1 VLASSDFDQFGPNAG
16 LIEDLYHTWLETP
29 GAVPDEW
36 RRWFASSAID
46 ADDHGWEPSTNG
58 AGVAVDVAAGE
69 PTVPGATGGTGT
81 GTGTRDTTGTTG
93 PAGTTATGVIEVTSR
108 PATPGATVFEGDT
121 TVTLRGAS
129 ARIAENMSASLTVPT
144 ATSVRD
150 VPAKLLEVNRTILN
164 NHLNRHRQGKVS
176 FTHVIAFA
184 VVRALRDVPA
194 MNAGFAHVDGQPTH
208 VRHAHVNLGLAVDLE
223 KADGSHNLVVPNIK
237 RADTMDFQ
245 EFRLAYEDC
254 IRKARS
260 GKLGADDLAG
270 TTVTVTN
277 PGTVGTVHSVPR
289 LMPGQGCIVGVGAI
303 DVPAAF
309 AGADPATLARMG
321 VGKTI
326 TLTST
331 YDHRIIQGAESGEFL
346 GRVHRLLV
354 GDDDFYDE
362 VFASA
367 HVPYEPARWT
377 NDINPQDETRGAL
390 EKQARVFQLI
400 NMYRVRAHLMA
411 DLDPL
416 GMRQPKTH
424 HELDLAFWGL
434 SIWDLDREFLTGGL
448 ASRPRMAL
456 RDILGVLRDAYART
470 IGVEYMHIQEVDQ
483 KGWIQDHVEG
493 VANPV
498 THDDRVRIL
507 DHLRAA
513 ELFERFLGTKYLG
526 HKRFGIEG
534 GESLIPM
541 LVGLLDAAADDGCT
555 DVVMGMAHRGRL
567 NVLANVIGKSYGQMF
582 REFEGELDP
591 TTTQGSGD
599 VKYHLGATGKHTS
612 PAGRTIDLRLSAN
625 PSHLEA
631 VDPVVQGMARA
642 MADKL
647 GPDGARKVVPV
658 VLHGDAAFAGQGVVA
673 ETFNLSALPGYGV
686 GGTIHVVINNQVGFT
701 TSPDQ
706 ARSTVYPTDVAK
718 MVQAP
723 IFHVNGDDPEACL
736 RVARLAFT
744 YRQVFGK
751 DVVIDMWCYR
761 RHGHNET
768 DEPSYTQPRMYAQID
783 KHPSVRELYL
793 AKLVDRGDATEEQA
807 AAARQEFEARL
818 QAVFEEA
825 HLTEPP
831 VPERLPL
838 SADMR
843 EAASTAVPHAHLARV
858 VDALVSVP
866 EGFTVHPKL
875 ARQITARRELF
886 EQGLVDWALAEHLA
900 IGSLL
905 LEGHPVRL
913 AGQDSQRGTFS
924 HRHAVLVDNVT
935 EAEHTSLAHLEPV
948 AALSG
953 SSNDAGGSD
962 HGRRTVGRFEVW
974 DSLLSEFAGL
984 GFEYGYSV
992 IGDTGL
998 VCWEAQFGDFVNGA
1012 QVIIDQFLAAAE
1024 SKWAQLSSL
1033 VMLLPH
1039 GYEGQ
1044 GPEHSSARIERF
1056 LTLCAEDNM
1065 RVCYPTTGAQYF
1077 HLLRRQVHSSARRPL
1092 VVFTPKKYLRMPATR
1107 SNLDELT
1114 GGHFREVLG
1123 DATAE
1128 RDAAAVTRILVASGK
1143 IAHELIERRDHLGAP
1158 VAVVRLEQY
1167 YPFRDDRLLKML
1179 ERFPNARQV
1188 TWVQEEPENM
1198 GGWSWIDRRLFMLV
1212 QGRWILDVVARPE
1225 SGSPATGSAAVHD
1238 REHELL
1244 LQRSFAG
1251 LG

>member
-1 VLASSDFDQFGPNAG
+1 MLASSDFDQFGPNAG
-16 LIEDLYHTWLETP
+16 LIEDLYQTWLETP
-29 GAVPDEW
+29 AAVPDEW
-36 RRWFASSAID
+36 RRWFAS
-46 ADDHGWEPSTNG
+46 P
-58 AGVAVDVAAGE
+58 AVDGDTIDQRRSGNGTITTTSAPTAPEAAAG
-69 PTVPGATGGTGT
+69 PSAVAS
-81 GTGTRDTTGTTG
+81 TTEHT
-93 PAGTTATGVIEVTSR
+93 VIEVASR
-108 PATPGATVFEGDT
+108 PSTPGATVFDGDT
-121 TVTLRGAS
+121 AVTLRGAA
-129 ARIAENMSASLTVPT
+129 ARIAENMSASLSVPT

-150 VPAKLLEVNRTILN
+150 IPAKLLEVNRTILN
-164 NHLNRHRQGKVS
+164 NHLTRQRQGKVS
-176 FTHVIAFA
+176 FTHIIAFA

-194 MNAGFAHVDGQPTH
+194 MNAGFASIDGQPTH

-245 EFRLAYEDC
+245 EFRQAYEEC
-254 IRKARS
+254 IRKARG

-303 DVPAAF
+303 DVPAGF
-309 AGADPATLARMG
+309 AGADPASLARMG

-346 GRVHRLLV
+346 GRLHRLLL
-354 GDDDFYDE
+354 GEHGFYDD
-362 VFASA
+362 VFNSVR
-367 HVPYEPARWT
+367 VPYVPARWT
-377 NDINPQDETRGAL
+377 HDINPQDEVRGGL

-400 NMYRVRAHLMA
+400 NIYRVRAHLMA

-416 GMRQPKTH
+416 GMRAPKTH
-424 HELDLAFWGL
+424 HELDLAYWGL

-448 ASRPRMAL
+448 AGRPVMAL

-493 VANPV
+493 VPNPV

-507 DHLRAA
+507 EHLRAA

-541 LVGLLDAAADDGCT
+541 LVSLLDAASDDGCT

-582 REFEGELDP
+582 REFEGDLDP

-612 PAGRTIDLRLSAN
+612 PAGNTIDLRLSAN

-642 MADKL
+642 MGDKR
-647 GPDGARKVVPV
+647 GPDGARKVIPV

-706 ARSTVYPTDVAK
+706 ARSSEYPTDVAK

-723 IFHVNGDDPEACL
+723 IFHVNGDDPEACV
-736 RVARLAFT
+736 RVARLAFA
-744 YRQVFGK
+744 YRQAFGR

-768 DEPSYTQPRMYAQID
+768 DEPSYTQPRMYGVID
-783 KHPSVRELYL
+783 KHLSVRELYL

-807 AAARQEFEARL
+807 TAARHEFEARL
-818 QAVFEEA
+818 QLVFDEA
-825 HLTEPP
+825 HLAQPQDP
-831 VPERLPL
+831 ARLPITP
-838 SADMR
+838 DMR
-843 EAASTAVPHAHLARV
+843 DATTTAVAHDVLSHV
-858 VDALVSVP
+858 VDALVAVP
-866 EGFTVHPKL
+866 DGFTVHPKL
-875 ARQITARRELF
+875 ARQIAARRELF
-886 EQGLVDWALAEHLA
+886 EHGEVDWALAEHLA
-900 IGSLL
+900 VGSLVM
-905 LEGHPVRL
+905 EGHWVRV

-924 HRHAVLVDNVT
+924 HRHAVLVDHLT
-935 EAEHTSLAHLEPV
+935 EAEHTSLAHLTPMPSPAG
-948 AALSG
+948 AADTVPIL
-953 SSNDAGGSD
+953 
-962 HGRRTVGRFEVW
+962 GRYEVW

-992 IGDTGL
+992 IDESGL
-998 VCWEAQFGDFVNGA
+998 VSWEAQFGDFVNGA
-1012 QVIIDQFLAAAE
+1012 QVIIDQFLVAAE
-1024 SKWAQLSSL
+1024 SKWSQRSSL

-1039 GYEGQ
+1039 GFEGQ

-1056 LTLCAEDNM
+1056 LTLCAEENM
-1065 RVCYPTTGAQYF
+1065 RVCYPTTAAQYF

-1092 VVFTPKKYLRMPATR
+1092 VVFTPKKYLRMPSTR
-1107 SNLDELT
+1107 SSVDDLIS
-1114 GGHFREVLG
+1114 GHFREVLG
-1123 DATAE
+1123 DTTAE
-1128 RDAAAVTRILVASGK
+1128 REPAAVTRILVASGK
-1143 IAHELIERRDHLGAP
+1143 IVHELIERRDQLGAP
-1158 VAVVRLEQY
+1158 VAVARLEQY
-1167 YPFRDDRLLKML
+1167 YPFRDDLLLKVL
-1179 ERFPNARQV
+1179 ERYPNARQV

-1198 GGWSWIDRRLFMLV
+1198 GAWSWIDRRLFMLV

-1225 SGSPATGSAAVHD
+1225 SGSPASGSSAVHD
-1238 REHELL
+1238 RQHEHL
-1244 LQRSFAG
+1244 LQQAFAD
-1251 LG
+1251 L